1 MDEHIETIGLS
12 EHAKETLRRASVEIT
27 PLVLEG
33 YDVSQ
38 ELGRG
43 TYGVVWRATR
53 LKTGQEVAIKVLDES
68 KGLNWEY
75 FRREL
80 AMLID
85 LEEHPHTL
93 TILDAQLDSS
103 PPLIVMPLAEGGSL
117 EKAIST
123 RGFSLEQKEKWIEQ
137 MVEAL
142 DFIHSRGVIH
152 SDLKPSNV
160 LLSSTND
167 IRIADFGQARRSEQA
182 GALGTLGFMP
192 PEQCEEKGGQP
203 AVSWDVYGFGAT
215 AYWMLTGELPRYRSG
230 SSGNVAEYAAE
241 VKGKPLQPIRQLEP
255 EVDSELARIIESCL
269 IPDPSKRTR
278 GFDLVRE
285 DLGRR
290 KQRKPL
296 FCRRPWNAGYLFWT
310 YSRWA
315 SVRLFLL
322 ALVVLACVLGYQW
335 KERQESLFASHL
347 LKGIQA
353 NNSGRYEEAYL
364 HWAEALAFK
373 NDYRPL
379 EMTLGFRALDTVL
392 PTKSPVLDFVLD
404 GEGRQLVTTENSG
417 LVTLWNLDQGSVVRR
432 WPHKEDVSQLALD
445 PAGKR
450 LATAGI
456 DGLVRLYDLKSGEL
470 VLETGVGGADSRAVE
485 AVDFSSDGHYLIW
498 AYYTGEVEA
507 YDIEKREAV
516 SLESV
521 YGDNWDG
528 HLALISAH
536 PESPRV
542 ASLAS
547 SGRPC
552 VWDLATGKALVYKA
566 SHLDAINDLAW
577 MPETGHLLSAGEDGT
592 IILWTIDGTKLKEFR
607 HDSPVSVVLPLTA
620 ERFATGS
627 RDGGVRVW
635 STKETE
641 PVLRLR
647 LRRPVL
653 TLAKDND
660 VLAVGTGEDPD
671 LWSEA
676 EANGT
681 INLFNLD
688 TGYQIGGPWPC
699 EGPVKKVR
707 FQQGR
712 HRLVSLSDSGSRLNN
727 SYPVYVKLW
736 NYIVPR
742 HLDQAAAKPT
752 ASPKPD
758 KSLKLP
764 SGLTVSHGDIF
775 INDSDYHQAS
785 GTVATAGDD
794 WTVRLWDA
802 QTGESLHRPFE
813 LRGPA
818 RAVVF
823 SEEGDL
829 IATAS
834 QEKALGLSDRPLQ
847 IRIWDTQTGLQVTPI
862 LTCPGEFQS
871 LKFQDDGTLLTAV
884 TSTGTYQWDLRFDH
898 SVDWREQLRHD
909 LKVELDKQGG
919 LNYDG

>member
-1 MDEHIETIGLS
+1 M
-12 EHAKETLRRASVEIT
+12 EIT

-33 YDVSQ
+33 YEVS
-38 ELGRG
+38 EEIGRG

-53 LKTGQEVAIKVLDES
+53 MKTGQEVAIKVLDES

-80 AMLID
+80 SMLID

-117 EKAIST
+117 EKAVST

-167 IRIADFGQARRSEQA
+167 IRIADFGQARRPEQA

-215 AYWMLTGELPRYRSG
+215 AYWLLTGELPRYRSG

-296 FCRRPWNAGYLFWT
+296 FCRRPWSAGYLFWT

-315 SVRLFLL
+315 SVRLLLL
-322 ALVVLACVLGYQW
+322 ALVVLAVVLGYQW

-353 NNSGRYEEAYL
+353 NNTGRYEEAYL
-364 HWAEALAFK
+364 HWAQALAYK
-373 NDYRPL
+373 SDYRPL
-379 EMTLGFRALDTVL
+379 EMTLGLRALDTVL

-404 GEGRQLVTTENSG
+404 GDGQQLVTTENSG

-445 PAGKR
+445 TAGKR

-456 DGLVRLYDLKSGEL
+456 DGLVRLYDLQSGEL
-470 VLETGVGGADSRAVE
+470 IVETGEGGADSRAVE
-485 AVDFSSDGHYLIW
+485 AVDFSSDGQYLVW
-498 AYYTGEVEA
+498 GYYTGEVEA
-507 YDIEKREAV
+507 YDIENRQAV
-516 SLESV
+516 SLERV
-521 YGDNWDG
+521 YDDDWEG
-528 HLALISAH
+528 HIALISPH
-536 PESPRV
+536 PEKPKL
-542 ASLAS
+542 ASLAA

-552 VWDLATGKALVYKA
+552 VWDLSTGRAVVFQA

-592 IILWTIDGTKLKEFR
+592 IFLWDADGSKLQEF
-607 HDSPVSVVLPLTA
+607 HHESPVSVVLPLTPD
-620 ERFATGS
+620 RFATGS

-635 STKETE
+635 STKEAE

-653 TLAKDND
+653 TLAKDGD

-681 INLFNLD
+681 INLFNLN
-688 TGYQIGGPWPC
+688 TGYQIGGPWPS

-707 FQQGR
+707 FQEGR
-712 HRLVSLSDSGSRLNN
+712 HRLVSFSEGGSRLNN
-727 SYPVYVKLW
+727 AYPVYVKLW
-736 NYIVPR
+736 NYIVPK
-742 HLDQAAAKPT
+742 HLQQTPAQSPA
-752 ASPKPD
+752 PKPQ
-758 KSLKLP
+758 KSLTLP
-764 SGLTVSHGDIF
+764 SGVTVSHGDIF
-775 INDSDYHQAS
+775 INDSDLHQPS

-802 QTGESLHRPFE
+802 KTGESLHRPFE

-823 SEEGDL
+823 TEEGDL

-871 LKFQDDGTLLTAV
+871 LKFQDAGTLLTAV
-884 TSTGTYQWDLRFDH
+884 TSSGTFQWDLRFDH
-898 SVDWREQLRHD
+898 GVDWRDELRHD
-909 LKVELDKQGG
+909 LRVKLDKQGG
-919 LNYDG
+919 LNYEG